1 MARKFLR
8 IYFVGLLS
16 LIFSWNLLI
25 AGEGHDDHKEGE
37 GTPHKESE
45 KEEHGHAHGHEEKS
59 PDFGAGK
66 AITAVRDEGKSFQL
80 SAESIKFL
88 KIEFSSPQF
97 VKTPPTSKFTLQ
109 IPKSSLVSFQDKTGV
124 YVQEENW
131 IELIEVKVKKRE
143 TDYVLVEADAFDPH
157 SAIATK
163 GVSFI
168 RTAHLQ
174 ASGLGGEGHA
184 H

>member
-1 MARKFLR
+1 MARKFLVL
-8 IYFVGLLS
+8 YGSVFFS

-25 AGEGHDDHKEGE
+25 AEEGHGEHKEGE
-37 GTPHKESE
+37 GAVHEENE

-59 PDFGAGK
+59 PDFGEGK
-66 AITAVRDEGKSFQL
+66 AISAVRDEGKSFQL

-97 VKTPPTSKFTLQ
+97 VKTPTTSKITLQ
-109 IPKSSLVSFQDKTGV
+109 IPKTSLVSFQDKTGV

-131 IELIEVKVKKRE
+131 IELIEVRVKKRE
-143 TDYVLVEADAFDPH
+143 ADYVLVEADAFDPH
-157 SAIATK
+157 FVIATK